1 VGISHIQIPSYR
13 MKYKCT
19 FVIEFYKR
27 NRKERKRKERNGQ
40 AGLPLGM
47 VEEKVYYRYVGE
59 HRQGHVGES

>member
-1 VGISHIQIPSYR
+1 